1 MEEHESKQS
10 NKLNISP
17 FWTAPAI
24 MTVLTAGINFFCDDE
39 KLKIFLALL
48 APFVASLIAYILQYL
63 FAIFMFSPQ
72 DFAMNKRLKR
82 DEKMLVKQL
91 KEAKGNPDLDMRE
104 EIEDIKRNLS
114 ETRKLRSQIGRSSL
128 EK

>member
-17 FWTAPAI
+17 FWTDPAI

-63 FAIFMFSPQ
+63 TDSRPALPGFFMPGSCLCL
-72 DFAMNKRLKR
+72 AVVKESLTT
-82 DEKMLVKQL
+82 ELVSK
-91 KEAKGNPDLDMRE
+91 
-104 EIEDIKRNLS
+104 S
-114 ETRKLRSQIGRSSL
+114 
-128 EK
+128 